1 MSAPVSPE
9 SRPDSLPDL
18 PVRTL
23 VARADHTAVTLDQT
37 RLPFDRVELVLS
49 HAADCAHAIASMQV
63 RGAPLIGAV
72 AAFGLALAVREASD
86 DAALD
91 AAHAM
96 LLATRPTAVNLRW
109 ALDRVHARVA
119 SASTGQ
125 RWAIAWREACAIANE
140 DVAINRA
147 IGEHGA
153 EHLRRLIAQREA
165 VGRPVDAR
173 TPLQL
178 LTHCNAGR
186 LAAVAHGTALAPI
199 YALHRT
205 GVPLHVWVDET
216 RPRNQGASLTAWE
229 LADAGVPCTVVAD
242 NAGGLLMRQG
252 RVDAVIVGCDRVAR
266 NGDVANKIGTLLK
279 ALAARDAGVPFWVAC
294 PSPTI
299 DPASGGTSLARS
311 RRWAVRGPLTIEI
324 ETRSARE
331 LTHITGRAAD
341 GRLQEV
347 QLVPDGVTGF
357 NPAFDV
363 TPARLVDA
371 LLTEHGM
378 VAASLA
384 GIEAVLT
391 ASAASR
397 ASS

>member
-1 MSAPVSPE
+1 MSAVVPPQ
-9 SRPDSLPDL
+9 SRPDSPQDQ

-23 VARADHTAVTLDQT
+23 VALADQTAVTLDQT
-37 RLPFDRVELVLS
+37 RLPFDRVDLVLR
-49 HAADCAHAIASMQV
+49 HCADCAQAIASMQV

-72 AAFGLALAVREASD
+72 AAFGLAFAMREAPD

-91 AAHAM
+91 AAHAR

-109 ALDRVHARVA
+109 ALDRVRARVA
-119 SASTGQ
+119 VVSPAQ
-125 RWAIAWREACAIANE
+125 RWAIAWREACDIADE

-153 EHLRRLIAQREA
+153 MHLRRLIAQRETA
-165 VGRPVDAR
+165 GRPLDAR

-199 YALHRT
+199 YALHRA

-252 RVDAVIVGCDRVAR
+252 RVDGVIVGCDRVAR
-266 NGDVANKIGTLLK
+266 NGDVANKVGTLLK

-299 DPASGGTSLARS
+299 DPACPDGE
-311 RRWAVRGPLTIEI
+311 AVEI

-341 GRLQEV
+341 GRLCEV
-347 QLVPDGVTGF
+347 QLVPDGVAGF
-357 NPAFDV
+357 NPAFDI
-363 TPARLVDA
+363 TPARLVDG
-371 LLTEHGM
+371 LLTEHGL
-378 VAASLA
+378 VAASEA
-384 GIEAVLT
+384 GIAAVLT
-391 ASAASR
+391 ASAASATSR
-397 ASS
+397 TSP